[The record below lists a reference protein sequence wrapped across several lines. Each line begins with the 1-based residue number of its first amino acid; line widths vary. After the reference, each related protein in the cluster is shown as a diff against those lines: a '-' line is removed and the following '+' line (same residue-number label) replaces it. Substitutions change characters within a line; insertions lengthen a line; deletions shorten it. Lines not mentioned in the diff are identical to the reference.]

1 MKQVPVYNMHKFGGG
16 RVASLFSL
24 VLFVLCVVYDVAF
37 LPGLPILDCPSS
49 VSSNFYLIQS
59 WIFLLSYI

>member
-1 MKQVPVYNMHKFGGG
+1 MKQVPVYNMHKFCGG

-49 VSSNFYLIQS
+49 VSLEMFHISS
-59 WIFLLSYI
+59 E